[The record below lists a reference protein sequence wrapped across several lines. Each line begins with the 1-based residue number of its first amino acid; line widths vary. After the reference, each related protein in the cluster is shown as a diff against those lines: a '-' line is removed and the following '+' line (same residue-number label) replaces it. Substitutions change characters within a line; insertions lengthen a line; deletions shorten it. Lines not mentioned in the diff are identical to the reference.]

1 MRPNIKVVRI
11 PSNKKLLCFLGDA
24 SEFEHCKKKKVCT
37 LITNSTIMELDP
49 SVLSPAVLSDIAIEM
64 WRLEKRLNKIKA
76 MLDEKMGQDV
86 ESIFDQI
93 RRVKDCFSKYFIEI
107 KEHTGES
114 YSDGLSLKAIHFE
127 IDENLPKGMMRIIET
142 VKPSIYLKG
151 NIILHGEVVVAKSKE
166 C

>member
-24 SEFEHCKKKKVCT
+24 AEFEHCKKKGCE
-37 LITNSTIMELDP
+37 LITDSTIMELDP
-49 SVLSPAVLSDIAIEM
+49 SVSSPAVLSDLAIEM

-76 MLDEKMGQDV
+76 ELNEKLGQDA
-86 ESIFDQI
+86 ESIFDQV
-93 RRVKDCFSKYFIEI
+93 RRIKDCFAKYFIEI

-114 YSDGLSLKAIHFE
+114 YNDGLSLKAIHFE
-127 IDENLPKGMMRIIET
+127 TDENLPKGMMQIIET

-151 NIILHGEVVVAKSKE
+151 SIILHGEVVVAKSKE
-166 C
+166 S